1 MPKPIFKEGKK
12 YTFSDYFE
20 LGNPTEEIIGEL
32 GYSLSLKAFDF
43 PVSKEIDKEIIE
55 KLQSSYYELLPKIS
69 TNSEVAKREFM
80 IAPILHELLRQVDAK
95 LNVEYPIDIDDKL
108 SGSIDYLLR
117 SRQDLVVVEA
127 KKGDLDRGFNQLAAE
142 MIAMDKYENMD
153 SANFLYGAITIGE
166 IWRFAALDRK
176 KKNLIKGIHTFRFP
190 EDLEEIFAILKG
202 ILSGQ
207 A

>member
-43 PVSKEIDKEIIE
+43 PVSKEIDKAIIE
-55 KLQSSYYELLPKIS
+55 KLQSFYYELLPKIS
-69 TNSEVAKREFM
+69 INSEVAKREFM

-142 MIAMDKYENMD
+142 MIAVDKYEDID
-153 SANFLYGAITIGE
+153 SADFLYGAITIGE
-166 IWRFAALDRK
+166 VWRFAALDRK
-176 KKNLIKGIHTFRFP
+176 EKVLIKGIHTFRFP

>member
-1 MPKPIFKEGKK
+1 MRRSIFKAGKK

-20 LGNPTEEIIGEL
+20 FGHPTEEIIGEL

-43 PVSKEIDKEIIE
+43 PVSKEVDKGVIE
-55 KLQSSYYELLPKIS
+55 KLRASYYELLPKIS
-69 TNSEVAKREFM
+69 INSEAAKREFM
-80 IAPILHELLRQVDAK
+80 IAPVLHELLRQVDAK
-95 LNVEYPIDIDDKL
+95 LNVEYPIDIDDRL

-142 MIAMDKYENMD
+142 MIAVDKYEDID
-153 SANFLYGAITIGE
+153 SADFLYGAITIGE
-166 IWRFAALDRK
+166 VWRFAALNRK
-176 KKNLIKGIHTFRFP
+176 EKVLTKGIHTFRSP

-202 ILSGQ
+202 ILGQ
-207 A
+207 